1 MTIPC
6 SEKELFVF
14 RKISQAA
21 EGLGMPVYLIGGFVR
36 DKLLGRDTKDADFVC
51 LGDGIALAHAV
62 ADRFS
67 PVPQVDYFKNFGT
80 AHIRIDRDFDLEFV
94 GARRESYQAHSR
106 KPAVEP
112 GTITDDQDRRDFTI
126 NALTI
131 SLNAGDFGK
140 LTDPFDGLKDLE
152 NKMIRTPLEP
162 AQTFSDDPLR
172 MMRAIRFA
180 TQLGFVIEDKTWKGI
195 VDMADR
201 IRIISQE
208 RITDELNKIIL
219 APKPSIGFDLL
230 YKSGLL
236 QKIFPLMAELA
247 GAEYKDG
254 LGHKDNF
261 YHTLQVLDNLSQKST
276 DLWLRWAAILHDIAK
291 PATKRFEEGHGWTFH
306 GHEALGGRMVPKI
319 FARLKLPLHEKM
331 RLVRKLV
338 ELHLRPIS
346 LTKENITDSAIR
358 RLLFD
363 AGDDF
368 DALML
373 LCEAD
378 ITSKN
383 KQKVKR
389 FLENFQLV
397 RQRCK
402 EVEEKDHVRN
412 WQPPVTGELI
422 METFGLSPSKP
433 VGIIKDALKEA
444 MLDGIIPNTY
454 AAAFAFML
462 EKAASLGLK
471 PVK

>member
-1 MTIPC
+1 MRIPC
-6 SEKELFVF
+6 TEKELFIF
-14 RKISQAA
+14 RKISLAA

-36 DKLLGRDTKDADFVC
+36 DKLLERDTKDADFVC
-51 LGDGIALAHAV
+51 LGDGIALARAV

-80 AHIRIDRDFDLEFV
+80 AHIRIDKDFDLEFV
-94 GARRESYQAHSR
+94 GARRESYQSHSR
-106 KPAVEP
+106 KPEVEP
-112 GTITDDQDRRDFTI
+112 GSIADDQDRRDFTI

-131 SLNAGDFGK
+131 SLNAADFGE
-140 LTDPFDGLKDLE
+140 LIDPFEGLKDLE
-152 NKMIRTPLEP
+152 NKIIRTPMDP
-162 AQTFSDDPLR
+162 ARTFSDDPLR

-180 TQLGFVIEDKTWKGI
+180 AQLGFVIEDKTWKGI

-201 IRIISQE
+201 IQIISQE

-219 APKPSIGFDLL
+219 APKPSTGLDLL

-236 QKIFPLMAELA
+236 QKIFPLMADLA

-261 YHTLQVLDNLSQKST
+261 YHTLQVLDNLSQHTT
-276 DLWLRWAAILHDIAK
+276 DLWLRWAAVLHDIAK

-306 GHEALGGRMVPKI
+306 GHEVVGGRMVPKI
-319 FARLKLPLHEKM
+319 FARLKLPQHEKM
-331 RLVRKLV
+331 RLVKKLV

-368 DALML
+368 DALMM

-389 FLENFQLV
+389 YLENFQLV

-402 EVEEKDHVRN
+402 ELEEKDHVRN

-454 AAAFAFML
+454 EAAFAFML
-462 EKAASLGLK
+462 EKGASLGLQ